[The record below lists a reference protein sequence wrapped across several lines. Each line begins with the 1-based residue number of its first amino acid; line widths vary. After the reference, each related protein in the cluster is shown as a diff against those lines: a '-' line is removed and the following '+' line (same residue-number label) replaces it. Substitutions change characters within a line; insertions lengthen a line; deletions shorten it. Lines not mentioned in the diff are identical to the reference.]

1 VVEVLVENKS
11 RIIPDQYIFDII
23 SLITERYLAEG
34 KIILVMSERN
44 SRKLGECI
52 PKSLLEYAK
61 RESFFREYLNEK
73 WDAGVII
80 YPKACK
86 YYEDYPAFFTY
97 LLGHEFGHAYACLK
111 DENLHLFYCLIQD
124 FIKEASK
131 GKVTR
136 WDQLPHEVLFDQYG
150 LYIAELLYS
159 REEINRQFEMIIKMG
174 DCGDL
179 ERLNKLLSL
188 PSSSDFSS
196 LREDLIKFS
205 LPFKENLIELWVK
218 DLKEVT
224 LAKEPAITQLV
235 NDFEL
240 LFEHNK

>member
-1 VVEVLVENKS
+1 MVEVLVENKS

-23 SLITERYLAEG
+23 SIITERFLTEG

-44 SRKLGECI
+44 SRNLGECI
-52 PKSLLEYAK
+52 PKSLLECAK
-61 RESFFREYLNEK
+61 REPFFREYLNEK

-97 LLGHEFGHAYACLK
+97 LLGHEFGHAYVCLT
-111 DENLHLFYCLIQD
+111 DERLHLFYCLIQD
-124 FIKEASK
+124 FIRKASK

-150 LYIAELLYS
+150 LYITELLYS

-174 DCGDL
+174 DCGDKK
-179 ERLNKLLSL
+179 RLNKLLSMS
-188 PSSSDFSS
+188 PTCDFSK
-196 LREDLIKFS
+196 LWNDLIKFC
-205 LPFKENLIELWVK
+205 LPFKESLIRLW
-218 DLKEVT
+218 KEDAENT
-224 LAKEPAITQLV
+224 MLAKELAITQLV
-235 NDFEL
+235 SNFKSL
-240 LFEHNK
+240 VEHK